1 MTSEIEKLGVT
12 LNNRMQG
19 VRNAGKGMGPE
30 IGTITSGLGLKVGSV
45 SNTIPKG
52 DYLVSRD
59 LTMSSPL
66 ATTSKAEDHTH
77 TVPLPSKLG
86 ALKSGDRVLVIW
98 CGYEPVVVAV
108 LENS

>member
-1 MTSEIEKLGVT
+1 MTNAFEKLGDT
-12 LNNRMQG
+12 LNNRMCRVNRSNQ
-19 VRNAGKGMGPE
+19 ALSPE
-30 IGTITSGLGLKVGSV
+30 IGTITGGLGLKVGSV

-59 LTMSSPL
+59 LTMSNPMT
-66 ATTSKAEDHTH
+66 TTSTVEDHAHNVT
-77 TVPLPSKLG
+77 LPSKLG
-86 ALKSGDRVLVIW
+86 PLKSGDRVLVVW